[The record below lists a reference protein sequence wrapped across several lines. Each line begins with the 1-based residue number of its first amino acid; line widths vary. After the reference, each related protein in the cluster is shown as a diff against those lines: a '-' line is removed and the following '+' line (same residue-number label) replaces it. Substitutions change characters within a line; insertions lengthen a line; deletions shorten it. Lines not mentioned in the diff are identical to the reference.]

1 MSENIEFEK
10 RKLEAQQ
17 LFPEKNLVVGYALLL
32 FLWFFG
38 AHRFYYGKNISA
50 VIMLILNLSVIG
62 MFITSFWFFIDIY
75 FVYKY
80 NEEQNKEI
88 KMNQIRYLEKIE
100 NNYKKKY

>member
-10 RKLEAQQ
+10 MKLEAQQ
-17 LFPEKNLVVGYALLL
+17 IFPEKNLAVGYVLL
-32 FLWFFG
+32 FFLGFFG

-50 VIMLILNLSVIG
+50 IIMLVLTLSFFG
-62 MFITSFWFFIDIY
+62 MFVTSIWCLIDIY

-88 KMNQIRYLEKIE
+88 KMNQIRYLEKME
-100 NNYKKKY
+100 NNYKKKH

>member
-10 RKLEAQQ
+10 MKLEAQQ
-17 LFPEKNLVVGYALLL
+17 IFPEKNLVVGYALLL
-32 FLWFFG
+32 FLWFLG

-50 VIMLILNLSVIG
+50 VIMLVLSLSIIG

-80 NEEQNKEI
+80 NEEQNKVI
-88 KMNQIRYLEKIE
+88 KLHQIKYLEKME
-100 NNYKKKY
+100 HDQKKKH